1 MPGYLSRKSIRL
13 LVQLSSGQAPLEVI
27 FYGAVKYFH
36 IVDNFVLKAKYFI
49 AEMLISLSILLYWS
63 LPICANQMKKTT

>member
-13 LVQLSSGQAPLEVI
+13 LVQLSSDQAAFEVT

-36 IVDNFVLKAKYFI
+36 NFDNFVLNAKNSI
-49 AEMLISLSILLYWS
+49 AVVLISLLFLLYG
-63 LPICANQMKKTT
+63 PGYPFMAIK